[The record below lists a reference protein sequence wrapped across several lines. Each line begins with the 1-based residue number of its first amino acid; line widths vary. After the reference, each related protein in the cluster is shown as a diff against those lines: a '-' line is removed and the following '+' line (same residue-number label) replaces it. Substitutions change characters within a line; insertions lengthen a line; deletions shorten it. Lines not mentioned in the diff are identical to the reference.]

1 MEKERWPIRCVQA
14 VQDATDAFSSPKPVP
29 CLTTPQTLQYQH
41 DTVLEVIRSSTM
53 PLLSDA
59 DCLMAD

>member
-14 VQDATDAFSSPKPVP
+14 VQDATDAFSCLKPVP
-29 CLTTPQTLQYQH
+29 CLTTPQAQQYQH
-41 DTVLEVIRSSTM
+41 DTVLEGIRSRIT

-59 DCLMAD
+59 DCLIAD

>member
-14 VQDATDAFSSPKPVP
+14 VQDATDAFSCPKSVP
-29 CLTTPQTLQYQH
+29 CLTAPQALQYQY
-41 DTVLEVIRSSTM
+41 DTVLEVIRSSIM

-59 DCLMAD
+59 DCLIAD